1 MLAYDKALQYGS
13 PSNHGKFPI
22 KAARQGTNNGSVRIG
37 IQKWL
42 VIKKQVLY
50 GLDTIHSGA
59 KMTRIAGPLDIKKR
73 STGFVLSSWYQP
85 SAQLLLF

>member
-1 MLAYDKALQYGS
+1 MLAYDIALQYGS

-22 KAARQGTNNGSVRIG
+22 KAARQCTNNGSVRIG

-50 GLDTIHSGA
+50 DLDTIFLA
-59 KMTRIAGPLDIKKR
+59 LK
-73 STGFVLSSWYQP
+73 
-85 SAQLLLF
+85 

>member
-50 GLDTIHSGA
+50 DLDTIFLA
-59 KMTRIAGPLDIKKR
+59 LK
-73 STGFVLSSWYQP
+73 
-85 SAQLLLF
+85 